1 MGQTK
6 RSDQEIDATML
17 AGRVERRL
25 CIASSRRASLFSNAS
40 SRKVAKACEWT
51 LEELLQLA
59 ISNRKGVPSTGIAD
73 LQLIREVEAEGR
85 KHAGSPPDREPM
97 RVGVPKPF
105 SLGLVANPELLQLVP
120 VHGDAMEELLRS
132 GDLVLVDTGDKAI
145 DMRTVFAVWGEDGS
159 PLVRDVAP
167 AGNRRMTCS
176 ARKGG
181 HSFELP
187 RENLIGRVVCRISR
201 M

>member
-1 MGQTK
+1 
-6 RSDQEIDATML
+6 
-17 AGRVERRL
+17 
-25 CIASSRRASLFSNAS
+25 
-40 SRKVAKACEWT
+40 
-51 LEELLQLA
+51 
-59 ISNRKGVPSTGIAD
+59 
-73 LQLIREVEAEGR
+73 
-85 KHAGSPPDREPM
+85 M